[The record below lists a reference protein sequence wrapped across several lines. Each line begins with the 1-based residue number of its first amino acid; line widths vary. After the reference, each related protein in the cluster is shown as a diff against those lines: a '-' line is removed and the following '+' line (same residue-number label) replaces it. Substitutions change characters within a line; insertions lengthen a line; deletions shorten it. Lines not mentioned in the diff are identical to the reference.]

1 MNPKAVYNGEIVANI
16 MKENGL
22 EIGFSIYSKH
32 HLRYLGIPLSNT
44 IGASLDNIIGY
55 VNGFARA
62 RAISKIKL
70 EEKEYKPTYQDIYND
85 LYIRDK
91 ALYLVGIYKSFI
103 DLLNKDDIP
112 DQLMYDIKESITVLS
127 MYDGDEEDA
136 KHLPF
141 YINEINRISKDLN
154 LDWLIHFEIKEN

>member
-1 MNPKAVYNGEIVANI
+1 MSYTAVYKGEIVANI

-22 EIGFSIYSKH
+22 EIGFSIFSKH
-32 HLRYLGIPLSNT
+32 HLRYLGIPLPNT

-70 EEKEYKPTYQDIYND
+70 EEKDTTTYQNIYND
-85 LYIRDK
+85 LCVRDK
-91 ALYLVGIYKSFI
+91 ARYLVGIYKSFI
-103 DLLNKDDIP
+103 DLLNKDDIS